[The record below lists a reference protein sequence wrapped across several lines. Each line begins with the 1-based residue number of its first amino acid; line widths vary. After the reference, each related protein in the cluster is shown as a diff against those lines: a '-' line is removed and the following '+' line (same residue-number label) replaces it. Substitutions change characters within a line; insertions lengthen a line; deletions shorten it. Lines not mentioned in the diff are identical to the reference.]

1 MEEEMKENWRVNGD
15 CECGGGLALGVGHT
29 EVGGVLDV
37 VGRRGHRVEREVG
50 PKRSA
55 NARPESRRLRRGHS
69 LRFDYQ
75 RKKKEMQAQ
84 KNKKKMKAARF
95 VPRRTRVVLD
105 LIHISTQRA

>member
-1 MEEEMKENWRVNGD
+1 MFE
-15 CECGGGLALGVGHT
+15 GGLALGVGHT

-69 LRFDYQ
+69 FYVLSFDVS
-75 RKKKEMQAQ
+75 K
-84 KNKKKMKAARF
+84 KNKKQKKELKAARF
-95 VPRRTRVVLD
+95 VP
-105 LIHISTQRA
+105 SQQKSQ